1 MLQSHDITISFI
13 NHAYLIYHSTYVQF
27 VFGLNQEKM
36 IAKNIYPSFYKNG
49 KLYMIFYVYLPIF
62 YIFRRSIL

>member
-27 VFGLNQEKM
+27 VFGSNQEK
-36 IAKNIYPSFYKNG
+36 IDRKKYLSF
-49 KLYMIFYVYLPIF
+49 
-62 YIFRRSIL
+62 ILQERETI